1 MKQRLKKIIFSAMAT
16 ICLTFTALVSSLPC
30 YAVSPTYNASAEYKG
45 GKYYENLRAIELVGD
60 GARDTLSIALSQLGY
75 HEGFDNSGLD
85 GMSTDGN
92 RDFVEYNVLY
102 GKLDNY
108 QGNGLSYGYYWC
120 ASFVNWC
127 LRQAEVTKAE
137 SAAAEVSC
145 HRWLSACRNAGIY
158 NEKEG
163 YIPKSADLIFFKD
176 MDSLV
181 SSSHIGLVLYSDG
194 ERVYTIEGNTSNG
207 SELSTNGNYVALKSY
222 PLTSSYIVG
231 YATPDYKVAEN
242 IGEIDYSGA
251 TLTEGKYISTEDMT
265 VYSDATLRS
274 VRGEIEVYTV
284 FEVERVD
291 GELLYLKDGGCAK
304 AQSAK
309 QIGTDCDIRSLSYI
323 GITGKRIYASQYA
336 SVGTEITLTED
347 IPERSAAAFL
357 GWEMKGSN
365 TLLLPGDTVV
375 LNDSVELLAIYE
387 DTYRPSTEQTEVE
400 VTEAA
405 TESADTDTTEE
416 LTELI
421 SVEDT
426 LEDTSTEEPSESES
440 MTKSTPAYSG
450 IPINFGC
457 YSSIGAEYGVVAIA
471 LLAISGLLRR
481 KRV

>member
-1 MKQRLKKIIFSAMAT
+1 MKQRLKKIIFSAMTT

-45 GKYYENLRAIELVGD
+45 GKYYENLRAVELVGD
-60 GARDTLSIALSQLGY
+60 GARDTLAIALSQLGY
-75 HEGFDNSGLD
+75 HEGVDDSGLD
-85 GMSTDGN
+85 GLSSDGN

-145 HRWLSACRNAGIY
+145 HRWLSACRTAGIY
-158 NEKEG
+158 NKKEG

-231 YATPDYKVAEN
+231 YATPEYKVAEN
-242 IGEIDYSGA
+242 IGELDYSGA
-251 TLTEGKYISTEDMT
+251 TLTAGKYISTEEMT
-265 VYSDATLRS
+265 VYSDATLKNAS
-274 VRGEIEVYTV
+274 GKIEVYTV

-291 GELLYLKDGGCAK
+291 GDTLYLKNGGYAK

-309 QIGTDCDIRSLSYI
+309 QISADCDIRSLSYI

-336 SVGTEITLTED
+336 SLGSEVTLTD
-347 IPERSAAAFL
+347 DVPERSAAAFL

-365 TLLLPGDTVV
+365 ALLLPGDTIV
-375 LNDSVELLAIYE
+375 LNDSIELLAVYE
-387 DTYRPSTEQTEVE
+387 DTYRPSTEQTEAE
-400 VTEAA
+400 VTEATTEPPA
-405 TESADTDTTEE
+405 TNTTEE

-426 LEDTSTEEPSESES
+426 LEETSIEEPSESES
-440 MTKSTPAYSG
+440 TTRSMPTHSGTPISL
-450 IPINFGC
+450 GC
-457 YSSIGAEYGVVAIA
+457 YSSISVGYGVVAIA
-471 LLAISGLLRR
+471 LLAISTLLRR
-481 KRV
+481 KRD